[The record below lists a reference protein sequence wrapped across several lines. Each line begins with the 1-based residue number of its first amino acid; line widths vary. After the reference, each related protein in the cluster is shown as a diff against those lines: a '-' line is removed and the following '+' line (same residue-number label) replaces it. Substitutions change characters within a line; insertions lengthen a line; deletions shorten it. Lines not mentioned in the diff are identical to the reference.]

1 MFLALQGQQ
10 AEDTFVQ
17 PLQNA
22 LSTFLSYLPQL
33 VGAIIILIIG
43 YIVAKV
49 LQAVVT
55 RVLRGIG
62 FENWME
68 RGGIKQYFDRAQTR
82 QTPTSIIGK
91 LVFWFVFIIAI
102 TMAADALGI
111 PQVSAVL
118 GQLIAYIPSIIA
130 AILILILAALLAN
143 FVSGIVRGATGSDLL
158 ANVARYAIIVYAVF
172 AAITELGI
180 AVTLTAPTFLI
191 LLGAVA
197 LAAALAFGLGG
208 RDLAR
213 DILQR
218 AYNRSNEVT
227 PRSSTGGDDRT
238 TFTPER

>member
-68 RGGIKQYFDRAQTR
+68 RGGIKQFFDRAQTR

-218 AYNRSNEVT
+218 AYNRSDEVT
-227 PRSSTGGDDRT
+227 PPSSTGGDDRAS
-238 TFTPER
+238 FTPER